1 MTHNK
6 KTSFENEISFLQKD
20 YAILFAKL
28 QILEENFEKV
38 DQNDENQLYEINEK
52 VIDLL
57 GLVNAYSIR
66 FNNLWII
73 YTKKIKSRYQSINK
87 TFFN

>member
-6 KTSFENEISFLQKD
+6 IENEISFLQKD
-20 YAILFAKL
+20 YAILYAKL
-28 QILEENFEKV
+28 QILEENIEKV

-57 GLVNAYSIR
+57 SLVNAYLIR
-66 FNNLWII
+66 FNKFIDNLH
-73 YTKKIKSRYQSINK
+73 INQ
-87 TFFN
+87 

>member
-28 QILEENFEKV
+28 QILEEDIKKV

-57 GLVNAYSIR
+57 GLVNAYLIR
-66 FNNLWII
+66 FNKFMDNLH
-73 YTKKIKSRYQSINK
+73 INQ
-87 TFFN
+87 